1 VSHTTTIELEIK
13 SLSALATACRETAT
27 PYEELTSVRLFD
39 GTLIEDCFAFTPQGW
54 RFPVAA
60 KNGQLKYDN
69 YEGAWGDVAELNRVK
84 QRYAVNVQKEAARSR
99 GYRVREERLTDGR
112 VKLVVER

>member
-13 SLSALATACRETAT
+13 SLTALATACRETTT
-27 PYEELTSVRLFD
+27 PYEQNTSVRLYD
-39 GTLIEDCFAFTPQGW
+39 GTLIEDCFAFTPNGW
-54 RFPVAA
+54 KYPVAA

-69 YEGAWGDVAELNRVK
+69 YEGAWGNESELNRVK
-84 QRYAVNVQKEAARSR
+84 QRYAVNVQKEAARAR
-99 GYRVREERLTDGR
+99 GYRVREERLSDGK

>member
-1 VSHTTTIELEIK
+1 MSHTTTIELEIK

-27 PYEELTSVRLFD
+27 PYETSTSVRLYD
-39 GTLIEDCFAFTPQGW
+39 GTLIEDCFSFTPRGW
-54 RFPVAA
+54 HYPVAA
-60 KNGQLKYDN
+60 KDGMLLFDN
-69 YEGAWGDVAELNRVK
+69 YGGKWGDIGELNKVK
-84 QRYAVNVQKEAARSR
+84 QRYAVNVQKETARAR

>member
-13 SLSALATACRETAT
+13 SLSALATACRETST
-27 PYEELTSVRLFD
+27 PFEEMTSVRLFD
-39 GTLIEDCFAFTPQGW
+39 GTLVEDCFAFTPLGW
-54 RFPVAA
+54 KYPVAA
-60 KNGQLKYDN
+60 KDGQLKYDN
-69 YEGAWGDVAELNRVK
+69 YEGKWGEDSELNRVK

-99 GYRVREERLTDGR
+99 GYRVHEERLAGGK

>member
-1 VSHTTTIELEIK
+1 MSHTTTIELEIK
-13 SLSALATACRETAT
+13 SLTALATACRETAT
-27 PYEELTSVRLFD
+27 PYEQNTSVRLYD
-39 GTLIEDCFAFTPQGW
+39 GTVIEDCFSFTPQGW
-54 RFPVAA
+54 HYPVAA
-60 KNGQLKYDN
+60 KDGKLRYDN
-69 YEGAWGDVAELNRVK
+69 YEGKWGKDEELNRVR

>member
-1 VSHTTTIELEIK
+1 MSHTTTIELEIK
-13 SLSALATACRETAT
+13 SLSALATACRETST
-27 PYEELTSVRLFD
+27 PFEEMTSVRLFD
-39 GTLIEDCFAFTPQGW
+39 GTIIEDCFAFTPSGW
-54 RFPVAA
+54 KFPVAA
-60 KNGQLKYDN
+60 KDGQLKYDN
-69 YEGAWGDVAELNRVK
+69 YEGKWGEDSELNRVK